1 MRRVVV
7 CAVIMVNVYV
17 VRVSKLGGAVSIV
30 RHPGEAAAQ
39 IKFWISKLVLQ
50 Y

>member
-1 MRRVVV
+1 MRHVVV

-30 RHPGEAAAQ
+30 CHPEEAAAQ
-39 IKFWISKLVLQ
+39 I
-50 Y
+50 